1 MEGEVFSDAQ
11 RSIKGVGLGN
21 DAEEALGLGGS
32 GDHVDA
38 VDHHRPRG
46 RNHPGGDHAKGGC
59 LSCAVGTEKPIDA
72 ATRDGETHATNCSD
86 RPRIGLHKILDF
98 DCRVL
103 GAEVSGYHDYV
114 SPLKLACAQ
123 VNVAVGAIEQ
133 NVDRCYS
140 AIEEA
145 RSLGV
150 DVLLFPELTLT
161 GYPPE
166 DLLLQPQFVDAND
179 AALAKVAQYVGD
191 DIVVVIGFVRRGD
204 DLHNSVAVLFDHRVQ
219 MTYDKQILPNY
230 TVFDECR
237 YFRPGDPQPQLLEV
251 NGVPL
256 GLAICEDAWSPQ
268 GAIAQASAMGAELVL
283 VANASPYEMG
293 RQAARERL
301 MEVRASDA
309 SVAILYCNLVGGQD
323 ELVFD
328 GGSFFVDALGSV
340 QTRAARFTEDLLVV
354 DFLGEEARYRKR
366 LLDPRGGLRSDVEP
380 ARRRIIKTRPTHAR
394 PVSSIGLSKPMEA
407 PIEGFDPE
415 EVTQAIVLGTR
426 DYVRKNHAPGVLV
439 AVSGGIDS
447 ALVAALA
454 VAALDPSAVQLV
466 ALPSRYSSPGSL
478 TDATALAKN
487 LGCELVTLP
496 IEAAHRSLSEILARE
511 LPVEGL
517 VDENLQSRIRGMLMM
532 ALSNGSGRLVLT
544 TGNKSE
550 LAVGYSTLYG
560 DTAGGFAVIKD
571 LYKTQVY
578 AIAAHL
584 NQQQIVIPTEIL
596 AKPPSA
602 ELRPDQLDTDTLPDY
617 PVLDEVLVSL
627 VDRDQSVAQLVGR
640 GFDPEM
646 VARVDALI
654 RRNEYKRRQ
663 SPVGVRLS
671 SKAFGK
677 DRRMPISSGY
687 V

>member
-1 MEGEVFSDAQ
+1 M
-11 RSIKGVGLGN
+11 
-21 DAEEALGLGGS
+21 
-32 GDHVDA
+32 
-38 VDHHRPRG
+38 
-46 RNHPGGDHAKGGC
+46 
-59 LSCAVGTEKPIDA
+59 
-72 ATRDGETHATNCSD
+72 
-86 RPRIGLHKILDF
+86 
-98 DCRVL
+98 
-103 GAEVSGYHDYV
+103 

-123 VNVAVGAIEQ
+123 VNVAVGALEQ
-133 NVDRCYS
+133 NAGRCYS

-145 RSLGV
+145 RALGV
-150 DVLLFPELTLT
+150 DILLFPELTLT

-166 DLLLQPQFVDAND
+166 DLLLQPQFVDDN
-179 AALAKVAQYVGD
+179 LTVLGEMAKRVGG
-191 DIVVVIGFVRRGD
+191 DIVVVVGFVRRGD

-219 MTYDKQILPNY
+219 MIYDKQILPNY

-237 YFRPGDPQPQLLEV
+237 YFRPGGPQSHLLEV
-251 NGVPL
+251 NGMAV

-268 GAIAQASAMGAELVL
+268 GAIAQASAMGADVVL

-293 RQAARERL
+293 RQASRERL

-328 GGSFFVDALGSV
+328 GGSFFVDATGAI
-340 QTRAARFTEDLLVV
+340 QARAPRFVEDLFVV

-366 LLDPRGGLRSDVEP
+366 LLDPRGGLRVDVEP
-380 ARRRIIKTRPTHAR
+380 AGRQVLGIRHTHGVTPVTGVTRSR
-394 PVSSIGLSKPMEA
+394 LLESPV
-407 PIEGFDPE
+407 EGFDAE

-426 DYVRKNHAPGVLV
+426 DYVKKNHAGGVLV

-454 VAALDPSAVQLV
+454 VEALGPSAVQLV
-466 ALPSRYSSPGSL
+466 ALPSRYSSEGSL
-478 TDATALAKN
+478 TDAVALAKN
-487 LGCELVTLP
+487 LACEIITLP
-496 IEAAHRSLSEILARE
+496 IEAAHHALAEILAHE
-511 LPVEGL
+511 LPVVGL
-517 VDENLQSRIRGMLMM
+517 VDENLQSRIRGILMM
-532 ALSNGSGRLVLT
+532 ALSNANGRLVLT

-578 AIAAHL
+578 AIADYL
-584 NQQQIVIPTEIL
+584 NRERVVIPTEIL
-596 AKPPSA
+596 SKPPSA

-617 PVLDEVLVSL
+617 PVLDEVLALLIDQDQSVVQL
-627 VDRDQSVAQLVGR
+627 VDR
-640 GFDPEM
+640 GFEPEM
-646 VARVDALI
+646 VARVDAMI

-663 SPVGVRLS
+663 SPLGVRLS

-687 V
+687 A